1 MKREVAQKVFLQVT
15 SNTAI
20 FDIEMLVVATRE
32 GYRIAEVPVH
42 WVHDPDTRIPY
53 NFRRALGI
61 WGELFRINR
70 AQHVVW
76 PLKVKK

>member
-1 MKREVAQKVFLQVT
+1 MTRAVAHKVFPQVT

-32 GYRIAEVPVH
+32 GYRIAEIPVH

-61 WGELFRINR
+61 WGELFRINK
-70 AQHVVW
+70 AQRVTW
-76 PLKVKK
+76 SLKART